1 MMNVLLKSVTVI
13 DETSPFHLKEADV
26 LIKEGMV
33 AHIGEPSAQYD
44 HTDDWRVVD
53 GHGLYAS
60 VGWIDMQ
67 ANFNDPGHEY
77 KEDLRSGTK
86 AAAAG
91 GFTEVAL
98 MPNTQPVIQTKND
111 ILYLRRNADVL
122 VRLHPVAAVTRDT
135 RGEEL
140 TEMIDLHEAGAVAFS
155 DGSQPLWHTQV
166 MLKALQYMQKFDGLL
181 ISRPEDIHL
190 NMYGSLHEGV
200 QSTLLGMKGMPVLA
214 ETVAIER
221 DLSLLAYVVEEAIY
235 RHRPPRLHFSNVSA
249 AASVALIREA
259 KAKGLP
265 VSCDVAAHQLYFDEA
280 ALRDFDANYKVN
292 PPLRTA
298 EDMKALIAGVQ
309 DGTIDAIVS
318 AHQPQDEESKKCEFD
333 MAAFGMAGLQ
343 TLFPILNS
351 LVSKELPL
359 DLLIRRITVTPRQLL
374 KLPVPQ
380 IKVSEPANLT
390 LFAPDKV
397 WELNEATNFSRSKN
411 NPLFGT
417 KLKGKVLGI
426 FHGRQHHL
434 DLS

>member
-1 MMNVLLKSVTVI
+1 MRNVLLKSVTVI
-13 DETSPFHLKEADV
+13 DEMSPFHLKEADI
-26 LIKEGMV
+26 LIKEGIF

-44 HTDDWRVVD
+44 HADDWQVID
-53 GHGLYAS
+53 GHGFNVS

-67 ANFNDPGHEY
+67 ANFNDPGYEY
-77 KEDLRSGTK
+77 KEDLRSGVQ

-91 GFTEVAL
+91 GFTEVVL

-111 ILYLRRNADVL
+111 ILYLRRGTDAL

-135 RGEEL
+135 KGEEL

-190 NMYGSLHEGV
+190 NMYGAMHEGL

-221 DLSLLAYVVEEAIY
+221 DLSLLAYVAEEAIN
-235 RHRPPRLHFSNVSA
+235 RPPRLHFSNVSA
-249 AASVALIREA
+249 ADSVALIREA

-265 VSCDVAAHQLYFDEA
+265 VSCDVAAHQLYFDET
-280 ALRDFDANYKVN
+280 ALSDFDTNYKVN
-292 PPLRTA
+292 PPLRAA
-298 EDMKALIAGVQ
+298 EDVKALIAGVQ

-318 AHQPQDEESKKCEFD
+318 AHQPQDEENKKCEFD
-333 MAAFGMAGLQ
+333 MAAFGMTGLQ
-343 TLFPILNS
+343 TLYPILNN

-359 DLLIRRITVTPRQLL
+359 DLLIRKITVAPRQLL

-380 IKVSEPANLT
+380 IKVNEPANLT
-390 LFAPDKV
+390 LFDSDKV
-397 WELNEATNFSRSKN
+397 WELNETTNFSRSKN
-411 NPLFGT
+411 SPLFGA

-426 FHGRQHHL
+426 FHDRQHHL